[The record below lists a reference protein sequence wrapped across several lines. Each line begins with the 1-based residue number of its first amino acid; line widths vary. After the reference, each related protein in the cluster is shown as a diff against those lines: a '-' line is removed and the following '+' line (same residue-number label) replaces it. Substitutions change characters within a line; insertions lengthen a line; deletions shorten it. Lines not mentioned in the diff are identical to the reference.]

1 MEQDQKR
8 GGGIGD
14 LWERGGG
21 SKLLEGIEFNPRTP
35 EAGGLGGLLGRS
47 SLGRKISAF
56 SDNISVDTATNN
68 GGRCVCVCVCL
79 RNWSNLNSS
88 ANFCSAVCEDPHPSS
103 ISLANSWR

>member
-8 GGGIGD
+8 GGGGIGD
-14 LWERGGG
+14 LRERGGG

-56 SDNISVDTATNN
+56 SNNISVDTATNN
-68 GGRCVCVCVCL
+68 GGVCVCVCL
-79 RNWSNLNSS
+79 FEKLEQLKQQRKL
-88 ANFCSAVCEDPHPSS
+88 
-103 ISLANSWR
+103 L